1 MNLLNTASLQIYHD
15 LMHRTFNKGFSLLLL
30 SASFIWFGCSSQQAV
45 LQPQESYSDKSAYL
59 EDRQQLL
66 RADSLT
72 AFDADLQ
79 LNAKEMVVNEKLI
92 KLREQMKADYQ
103 QTGFFPPT
111 HPFLKS
117 KEHIESTR
125 LYQLFQQMPKG
136 GMLHLHASAA
146 VDFEWLVDEAIRTPD
161 CYVYWED
168 DNQKYTKGQLHF
180 YLPEEVPEGF
190 YLTQLMARSRPDFR
204 DELYDLIT
212 LELEEVEKDSF
223 DVWDE
228 FQVIFQRIGGFYTY
242 RPIFEKYN
250 RRIFEDLLADGIQH
264 VEIRSAMRGLY
275 DLEHE
280 ASSDYYTGD
289 STVQI
294 FQQITNDIR
303 EEYPQ
308 FTLKLI
314 YTSLRFFSQEVILQE
329 LKSAF
334 EYRSRYPELI
344 RGFDLVANEDDGNT
358 TLFFLDNWLKMDSLQ
373 QIYGI
378 DMPLFLHD
386 GESNWHTVKNLYDA
400 VLLDSKRI
408 GHGFNLNFYP
418 VLQEMI
424 KAQEICLEICPLSN
438 QILGYVKDLRV
449 HPANYLLRR
458 GIQCTISSDDP
469 SIFGYSGI
477 SYDYWTIFL
486 AWQLDLQAIK
496 KLAMNSLTYSSL
508 SDSEKQKAMA
518 HWQQEWDTF
527 IDFADNFLDE

>member
-1 MNLLNTASLQIYHD
+1 MPMPEMLKSWITVLLFLPLA
-15 LMHRTFNKGFSLLLL
+15 LLLG
-30 SASFIWFGCSSQQAV
+30 ACATPTAV
-45 LQPQESYSDKSAYL
+45 MHPQESYRQGADYL
-59 EDRQQLL
+59 EDRRQLL
-66 RADSLT
+66 AADST
-72 AFDADLQ
+72 MAFDADLQ
-79 LNAKEMVVNEKLI
+79 LSPREMVVNEKLI
-92 KLREQMKADYQ
+92 RLRKQMRADYQ

-146 VDFEWLVDEAIRTPD
+146 VDFEWLIDEAIRTPD
-161 CYVYWED
+161 CYVYWEED
-168 DNQKYTKGQLHF
+168 HQQYTKGQLHF
-180 YLPEEVPEGF
+180 YPPEKVPPGF
-190 YLTQLMARSRPDFR
+190 YPTQRMARSRPDFR

-212 LELEEVEKDSF
+212 LELEEVEKDTF

-250 RRIFEDLLADGIQH
+250 QRIFEDLLADGIQH
-264 VEIRSAMRGLY
+264 VEIRSAIRGLY

-280 ASSDYYTGD
+280 AASDYYNGD

-294 FQQITNDIR
+294 FQRIIENIR
-303 EEYPQ
+303 EDHPQ

-314 YTSLRFFSQEVILQE
+314 YTSLRFFSEEVILQE
-329 LKSAF
+329 LESAYYF
-334 EYRSRYPELI
+334 RARYPELI

-373 QIYGI
+373 KVYGI

-386 GESNWHTVKNLYDA
+386 GESNWYTVKNLYDA

-424 KAQEICLEICPLSN
+424 KEQNICLEICPLSN

-458 GIQCTISSDDP
+458 GVQCTISSDDP

-496 KLAMNSLTYSSL
+496 KLTMNSLTYSSL
-508 SDSEKQKAMA
+508 TDCEKQQARA
-518 HWQQEWDTF
+518 HWQQEWDDF
-527 IDFADNFLDE
+527 IDFADNFLDEQ